1 MKLKECLKIA
11 TGVIVALIL
20 CLTFFPSSVFAL
32 ENNTKIISDK
42 IALSHEKVVF
52 IPNYTSMKVYLTTD
66 YLQSTN
72 GNTCGATAATNILSY
87 YKNAR
92 GLNLYADDMSQSIF
106 NQICIDCK
114 YSQNGGGPGYN
125 KVSKGIKKFASRAG
139 FTCVVNT
146 YWLRLFSDVKRDINK
161 GYPILMTYNN
171 HAYVIV
177 GYSEGGPY
185 GNLIYTIS
193 AWPNQTFTWIDYKI
207 INDGFM
213 GSINIY

>member
-1 MKLKECLKIA
+1 MKLKECLKIT
-11 TGVIVALIL
+11 TGVIVSLIF
-20 CLTFFPSSVFAL
+20 CLTFIPSKVFAVEHETIL
-32 ENNTKIISDK
+32 NKVF
-42 IALSHEKVVF
+42 LSREKVVF

-66 YLQSTN
+66 YLQSIN

-92 GLNLYADDMSQSIF
+92 GIDLYSGDMSQNIF
-106 NQICIDCK
+106 NQICVDCK
-114 YSQNGGGPGYN
+114 YLPNGGGPGYN
-125 KVSKGIKKFASRAG
+125 KVSKGIKKFANRSG

-193 AWPNQTFTWIDYKI
+193 AWPDETFTWIDYKI